1 MTAAV
6 GLLSSDKG
14 LMILKHSI
22 QKRTFLFF
30 SVSMVLI
37 ILVFSILFFQYFWR
51 SMETRLKNDQS
62 RTTISLSQS
71 IDNMLMNIKQN
82 AYFLCSNEKIAQMV
96 VNRDGYN
103 SLVQRDKIKSA
114 FNASIGSLSTPLMHS
129 SYAVL
134 FLDQQFPI
142 SNSIQGNFSM
152 KRLMNQR
159 LYSAFD
165 VQDTDWYQETVVRMN
180 QVYAFWDEQ
189 SPQNIFFSQ
198 FLRNIHIADPA
209 YNDKIGVVL
218 YAVPKNVLEK
228 ILDNT
233 RITEGTVTLLLFED
247 SIFLSSAP
255 ELFPIGKSTE
265 NTREMAEFL
274 SALPNQRETVSLS
287 VDGKKYVVSAESFQG
302 DWKAV
307 LLMPSSDIWGYVK
320 GSLPLMLAV
329 LILLLVASSLISLL
343 LSRQLVQP
351 IIRLSA
357 AMVTVRDE
365 RNLPLPIPVP
375 SSDDEIEVLYNSY
388 NRMLEWIQRLMG
400 EAVDEAEKLRQTQIQ
415 FMQAQINPHFIYNTL
430 DSISCCALM
439 EGNDEIVTMVA
450 SLISILK
457 YSINFSRAMVPMREE
472 IDYLCHYIQI
482 QELRYKN
489 GFRFICDMPEKYGSV
504 KIAPIILQP
513 LVENALFHA
522 QSHEDMLEI
531 RLFCEETEGIL
542 RVHIK
547 DNGVEGNAE
556 GLNDML
562 CASEAEETKKG
573 HGIGIRNVNNRI
585 RLLIGGDSGLHYE
598 QDEKGGMDAIIQ
610 IPLDF
615 RRDDT

>member
-1 MTAAV
+1 M
-6 GLLSSDKG
+6 KR
-14 LMILKHSI
+14 SI

-51 SMETRLKNDQS
+51 SMEIRLKNDQF
-62 RTTISLSQS
+62 RTTVSLAQS
-71 IDNMLMNIKQN
+71 VDNMLMNIKQN
-82 AYFLCSNEKIAQMV
+82 AYFLCSNEKVAQMV

-114 FNASIGSLSTPLMHS
+114 FNASIGNLSSSLMHN

-152 KRLMNQR
+152 KRLMTQR
-159 LYSAFD
+159 LYSSFD
-165 VQDTDWYQETVVRMN
+165 VQDTDWYQETINRIN

-189 SPQNIFFSQ
+189 SPQNVFFSQ
-198 FLRNIHIADPA
+198 FLRSIHIADPK

-228 ILDNT
+228 ILDNA
-233 RITEGTVTLLLFED
+233 RITEGTTTLLLFEG
-247 SIFLSSAP
+247 SIFLSNTP
-255 ELFPIGKSTE
+255 ELFPTGGGAEKSG
-265 NTREMAEFL
+265 EMAEFL
-274 SALPNQRETVSLS
+274 SALPSNGETVSLS
-287 VDGKKYVVSAESFQG
+287 VFGKKYVVSAESFQG

-307 LLMPSSDIWGYVK
+307 ILMPSSDIWKYVWN
-320 GSLPLMLAV
+320 SLPMMIAV
-329 LILLLVASSLISLL
+329 LILLLAASSLISFL

-375 SSDDEIEVLYNSY
+375 SSNDEIEVLYRSY
-388 NRMLEWIQRLMG
+388 NRMLEWIQRLME
-400 EAVDEAEKLRQTQIQ
+400 EAVDEAEKLRQAQIQ
-415 FMQAQINPHFIYNTL
+415 FMQAQINPHFLYNTL

-439 EGNDEIVTMVA
+439 EGNDDIVTMVA

-457 YSINFSRAMVPMREE
+457 YSINFSRTMVPLREE
-472 IDYLCHYIQI
+472 IDYLRHYIQI
-482 QELRYKN
+482 QKLRYKN
-489 GFRFICDMPEKYGSV
+489 GFRFICDVPEKYGLIR
-504 KIAPIILQP
+504 IAPIILQP

-522 QSHEDMLEI
+522 QSYEEMLEI
-531 RLFCEETEGIL
+531 RLFCEETHEVL
-542 RVHIK
+542 RIHVK
-547 DNGVEGNAE
+547 DNGVEGDAKR
-556 GLNDML
+556 LNNML
-562 CASEAEETKKG
+562 LSTESEKAKDGRE
-573 HGIGIRNVNNRI
+573 IGIRNVNNRI